1 MVKHTRR
8 RHRQRRNNKTRVK
21 SRVHK
26 KLVKKSRNRKHYK
39 PRMTRRKQRGGNPA
53 PIDDNAD
60 NSLVT
65 HDDSNTPISFGY
77 AMATVKPSDLGMAN
91 PIPIK
96 SYQQCPSK

>member
-1 MVKHTRR
+1 MVKHTR

-21 SRVHK
+21 GRINK
-26 KLVKKSRNRKHYK
+26 KMAKKSRKGRSIKV
-39 PRMTRRKQRGGNPA
+39 RRTRRKQRGGNPA
-53 PIDDNAD
+53 PIDDNVD

-65 HDDSNTPISFGY
+65 HDESNTPISFGY

-96 SYQQCPSK
+96 SYEQCPSK